1 MTKSIFILLLIL
13 ILLSTEMVIAQNPP
27 DPPSPGDS
35 GPGNVDDTLPIDYL
49 IYPFLILGAYLGFK
63 KAK

>member
-1 MTKSIFILLLIL
+1 MKKNIFILLLIL
-13 ILLSTEMVIAQNPP
+13 MLLSTGMAIAQNIP

-35 GPGNVDDTLPIDYL
+35 GPGNVDDTPINYL